1 MFIHISNIRIQ
12 LDSKMH
18 LVFERRY
25 LFAFPFFDAG
35 RKIVISCLWVEK
47 YINVLAK
54 LQGQ

>member
-47 YINVLAK
+47 YINALAK
-54 LQGQ
+54 LQG